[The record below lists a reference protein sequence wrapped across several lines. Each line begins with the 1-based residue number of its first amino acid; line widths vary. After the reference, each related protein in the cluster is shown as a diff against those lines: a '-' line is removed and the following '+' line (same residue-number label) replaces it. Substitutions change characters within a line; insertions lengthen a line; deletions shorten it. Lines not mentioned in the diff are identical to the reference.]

1 MDQIEEQGS
10 VTTWQ
15 PDGIVL
21 LMSTPP
27 TPLSRQTFNTAQ
39 LFLEHPPR
47 LVHPNKQLVYRI
59 ACPPGTTHSGM
70 ITFSRWQEMDISAC
84 TIKDTAPIQVEHRAD
99 YFGYEPIPQN
109 SNAVEWYLNFAHH
122 EAFAFYGGP
131 LFAQDE
137 MQVAE
142 HPALAALREALLKTT
157 IQPLTVENGSATP
170 ILVMGVERRCQ
181 VATNPNPAEG
191 RPFGLYGNHFARATP
206 EAIRQATKAI
216 VPPTISN
223 ILAIE
228 APVGGHG
235 PYRLSEICYILI
247 TAYSGFKAALLESSR
262 ERSTPP
268 DVVIHTGFWG
278 CGAYGGNRI
287 LMTLLQLLAARMAGI
302 TRLVFH
308 TGDASGTPAFQ
319 QGLQVMA
326 ELVTHSSGKSFFEL
340 VSQIEAMRFQWGVGD
355 GN

>member
-1 MDQIEEQGS
+1 
-10 VTTWQ
+10 
-15 PDGIVL
+15 
-21 LMSTPP
+21 MSISS
-27 TPLSRQTFNTAQ
+27 PLSRQTFNTAQ
-39 LFLEHPPR
+39 LFHEHPPR

-59 ACPPGTTHSGM
+59 ACPPGTTHSGT
-70 ITFSRWQEMDISAC
+70 ITFSRWSEMDVSAC

-99 YFGYEPIPQN
+99 YFGYEPTPQN

-142 HPALAALREALLKTT
+142 HPGLGALREALLNTT
-157 IQPLTVENGSATP
+157 IRPLTVENGSATP

-181 VATNPNPAEG
+181 VANNPNSAKG
-191 RPFGLYGNHFARATP
+191 RPYGLYGNNFARATP
-206 EAIRQATKAI
+206 EAITQATKAI

-235 PYRLSEICYILI
+235 PYSQSEIGYILI

-268 DVVIHTGFWG
+268 EVVIHTGFWG

-287 LMTLLQLLAARMAGI
+287 LMTLLQLLAARLAGI

-308 TGDASGTPAFQ
+308 TGDPSGTPAFRQ
-319 QGLQVMA
+319 ALQLMDKLA
-326 ELVTHSSGKSFFEL
+326 THSSDKRVYEL
-340 VSQIEAMRFQWGVGD
+340 VAEIETMGFQWGVGD